1 MPRQRPSRRENAGAA
16 STSEGPDRPLHAE
29 EWTEVAGRPL
39 RSLVSGTAR
48 PARPEV
54 LLVPGLGS
62 VGYMVELL
70 HACGGWTRA
79 RLLDLPG
86 FGHRETAD
94 LPADLDSLTETL
106 VAALPAAAPVVVV
119 GHSTGTQLAMR
130 AALAAPG
137 RVGALALVGPT
148 FEPAARRAPVL
159 LVRHMR
165 TSAFEPPGQ
174 LRYTLPDYLRGGRRF
189 GEYVRSALA
198 DRPEDHIRRID
209 VPVLVARGRHDHF
222 ASQRWVEELAG
233 AAARGRA
240 RTLPGAH
247 AVPYNHPGAVA
258 LLAGEAAASLGG

>member
-1 MPRQRPSRRENAGAA
+1 MPAQLPDQGS
-16 STSEGPDRPLHAE
+16 DRPLHAE
-29 EWTEVAGRPL
+29 EWTEAAGRPL
-39 RSLVSGTAR
+39 RALVSGAAR
-48 PARPEV
+48 PGRPEV

-70 HACGGWTRA
+70 HACGGWTRTT
-79 RLLDLPG
+79 LLDLPG
-86 FGHRETAD
+86 FGNARTAD
-94 LPADLDSLTETL
+94 LPADLGSLTQTL
-106 VAALPAAAPVVVV
+106 VAALPAAPAVVV
-119 GHSTGTQLAMR
+119 GHSTGSQLAMH

-137 RVGALALVGPT
+137 RVGALVLVGPT
-148 FEPAARRAPVL
+148 FEPAVRRTPVL
-159 LVRHMR
+159 LARHVR

-189 GEYVRSALA
+189 REYVRSALD

-222 ASQRWVEELAG
+222 ASRRWVEELAD
-233 AAARGRA
+233 AAPRGRA